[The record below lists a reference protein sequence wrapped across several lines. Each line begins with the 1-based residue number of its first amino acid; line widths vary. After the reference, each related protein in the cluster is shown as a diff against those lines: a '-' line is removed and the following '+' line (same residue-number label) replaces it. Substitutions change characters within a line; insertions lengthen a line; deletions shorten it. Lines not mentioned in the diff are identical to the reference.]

1 MACVVCKLGDD
12 CGPMQRTDCCDQ
24 PFHWNSSCARA
35 RHPAAHWHLLPE
47 LRRQVGKRAHE
58 RFEALEALERLDE
71 LADPRAAHGGP
82 KTQQELAALWLQMLQ
97 MPPPQLAQCLMV
109 HTLTAPEGHPFPMR
123 PAVRVVLPGIPKYA
137 DFTDVLLGILTLLVS
152 SVAPQ
157 PSQGAWQ
164 A

>member
-1 MACVVCKLGDD
+1 MDS
-12 CGPMQRTDCCDQ
+12 T
-24 PFHWNSSCARA
+24 
-35 RHPAAHWHLLPE
+35 
-47 LRRQVGKRAHE
+47 
-58 RFEALEALERLDE
+58 
-71 LADPRAAHGGP
+71 ADPRAAHGGP

-152 SVAPQ
+152 DHGRYVHDVQSLLLALVSLDSSHSPFASLIIPTLRTHDEFLKFLV
-157 PSQGAWQ
+157 SICYF
-164 A
+164 